1 MPEITFILDDGTEQ
15 TVEANSGS
23 TVMQAA
29 IDNGIEAMVAECGGA
44 CACATCHCYIEQ
56 PWQDKVNPASQ
67 METDMLDC
75 AVEPNEYSRLG
86 CQVTL
91 TDELNGIA
99 VKLPAS
105 QY

>member
-15 TVEANSGS
+15 TLDVKAGT

-29 IDNGIEAMVAECGGA
+29 IDNGIDAMVAECGGA
-44 CACATCHCYIEQ
+44 CACATCHCFIEQ
-56 PWQDKVNPASQ
+56 PWQDQVNQPSQ
-67 METDMLDC
+67 MEADMLDC
-75 AVEPNEYSRLG
+75 AVDPSEFSRLG
-86 CQVTL
+86 CQIPIGDDL
-91 TDELNGIA
+91 SGIV